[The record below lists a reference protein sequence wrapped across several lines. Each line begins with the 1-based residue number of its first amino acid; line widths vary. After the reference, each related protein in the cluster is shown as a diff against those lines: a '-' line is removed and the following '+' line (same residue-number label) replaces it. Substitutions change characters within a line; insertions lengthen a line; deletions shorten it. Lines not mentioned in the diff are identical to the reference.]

1 MALTDENNGTGMIMP
16 VQPMGYGGGCGY
28 GGGYPVAYPVPT
40 YGSFGGGFGGG
51 FGFDES
57 WIVLFIFAMMFG
69 GGWGGFGGF
78 GGGMWGMEGMFP
90 WLLASNANNQNATN
104 AGFDNLGVNN
114 ALNNLSTAVTSGFS
128 DVQLGIAGVN
138 QNICQSTGQIQ
149 NALCQG
155 FAGTTAAVTGAQ
167 NAITQQLY
175 NNEINSLN
183 RSFAEQ
189 VANTQAINGV
199 SSQLAKCCCDQELAT
214 ANLSALVQRENC
226 QDREALSNGIR
237 DIITNQTANTQRI
250 LDVMCQDK
258 IDAKNERIAALENQ
272 VNMQNLAASQAA
284 QTAALVQDNNAQT
297 AALIQRIAPYPTP
310 PFLVGNPY
318 GYGNYYGNGYGW
330 NNCGCSC
337 GNSGNF

>member
-16 VQPMGYGGGCGY
+16 VQPMGYGGGY
-28 GGGYPVAYPVPT
+28 GGGFNSFPVAYSVPT
-40 YGSFGGGFGGG
+40 YGNFGGGFGDNLGG
-51 FGFDES
+51 D
-57 WIVLFIFAMMFG
+57 WIILFLFAMMFG
-69 GGWGGFGGF
+69 GGWGGFGGGF
-78 GGGMWGMEGMFP
+78 GGFGDGMFP
-90 WLLASNANNQNATN
+90 WLLNGQNNINANTN
-104 AGFDNLGVNN
+104 AGFNQAATASALGD
-114 ALNNLSTAVTSGFS
+114 LSGAITGGFS

-138 QNICQSTGQIQ
+138 QNICQSAGQIQ

-214 ANLSALVQRENC
+214 ANLGALVQRENC
-226 QDREALSNGIR
+226 ADREALSNGIR

-310 PFLVGNPY
+310 SFLVGNPY

-330 NNCGCSC
+330 NNCGC